1 MENEDADN
9 LLIKILDADTVRE
22 KLILIKDNKEKLD
35 ARTLGNIAVVFDL
48 VPDTDHP
55 EKLFVQIV
63 QYLETRARFE
73 TERLR

>member
-1 MENEDADN
+1 MENESADN

-48 VPDTDHP
+48 VPDTDPP
-55 EKLFVQIV
+55 EELFVQIV
-63 QYLETRARFE
+63 QYLATRARFE

>member
-1 MENEDADN
+1 MENESADN

-48 VPDTDHP
+48 VHDTDHP
-55 EKLFVQIV
+55 EELFVQIV

>member
-1 MENEDADN
+1 MENESADN

-22 KLILIKDNKEKLD
+22 KLLLIKDNKEKLD

-55 EKLFVQIV
+55 EELFVQIV

>member
-1 MENEDADN
+1 MENESADN

-55 EKLFVQIV
+55 EELFV
-63 QYLETRARFE
+63 
-73 TERLR
+73 

>member
-1 MENEDADN
+1 MENESADN

-48 VPDTDHP
+48 VPDTDHS
-55 EKLFVQIV
+55 EELFVQIV